1 MSDTEFA
8 ALKHEIKVLIIEATQ
23 IPDTRPE
30 DIIDDAPL
38 FGEGLGLD
46 SIDSLEI
53 VLALQ
58 QKYNVMMDDQNLARV
73 ILQSI
78 DTIADFIRKEKEKGE
93 VTGNQ

>member
-1 MSDTEFA
+1 MSEINLA
-8 ALKHEIKVLIIEATQ
+8 ELKREIKVLIIETSK
-23 IPDTRPE
+23 IPDIQPE
-30 DIIDDAPL
+30 DIVDDAPI

-58 QKYNVMMDDQNLARV
+58 KKYGVGIDDQNLARN

-78 DTIADFIRKEKEKGE
+78 DTIADFVMKEKLK
-93 VTGNQ
+93 Q

>member
-1 MSDTEFA
+1 MPEINLTE
-8 ALKHEIKVLIIEATQ
+8 LKREIKLLIIETSK
-23 IPDTRPE
+23 IPDIQPE
-30 DIIDDAPL
+30 DIVDDAPI

-58 QKYNVMMDDQNLARV
+58 KKYGVGIDDQNLARN

-78 DTIADFIRKEKEKGE
+78 NTIAEFVMNEQLKKENKSE
-93 VTGNQ
+93 

>member
-1 MSDTEFA
+1 MPETDING
-8 ALKHEIKVLIIEATQ
+8 LKQEIKILIIEATQ
-23 IPDTRPE
+23 IPDVKPE

-58 QKYNVMMDDQNLARV
+58 SKYNVSINDQNLARF
-73 ILQSI
+73 ILQSVNN
-78 DTIADFIRKEKEKGE
+78 IADFIQKEKEKAL
-93 VTGNQ
+93 

>member
-1 MSDTEFA
+1 MPETDLTE
-8 ALKHEIKVLIIEATQ
+8 LKHEIKVLLIEATQ
-23 IPDTRPE
+23 IPDIKPE

-58 QKYNVMMDDQNLARV
+58 RKYGVEINDQNLALF
-73 ILQSI
+73 ILQSVN
-78 DTIADFIRKEKEKGE
+78 TIADFIQKEKAK
-93 VTGNQ
+93 TA

>member
-1 MSDTEFA
+1 MSEINLTE
-8 ALKHEIKVLIIEATQ
+8 LKREIKVLIIETSK
-23 IPDTRPE
+23 IPDIQPE
-30 DIIDDAPL
+30 DIIDDAPI

-58 QKYNVMMDDQNLARV
+58 KKYGVGIDDQNLARN

-78 DTIADFIRKEKEKGE
+78 DTIADFVMKEKMKQENK
-93 VTGNQ
+93 

>member
-1 MSDTEFA
+1 MSDTNLVD
-8 ALKHEIKVLIIEATQ
+8 LKREIKVLILETTK
-23 IPDTRPE
+23 IPDIQPE

-58 QKYNVMMDDQNLARV
+58 QKYGVGIDDQNLARF
-73 ILQSI
+73 ILQSV
-78 DTIADFIRKEKEKGE
+78 DTIADFIQKEKLKP
-93 VTGNQ
+93 V

>member
-1 MSDTEFA
+1 MLDTNLA
-8 ALKHEIKVLIIEATQ
+8 DLKREIKVLILETTK
-23 IPDTRPE
+23 IPDIQPE

-58 QKYNVMMDDQNLARV
+58 QKYGVGIDDQNLARF
-73 ILQSI
+73 ILQSV
-78 DTIADFIRKEKEKGE
+78 DTIADFIQKEKLKP
-93 VTGNQ
+93 VL

>member
-1 MSDTEFA
+1 MSEINLTE
-8 ALKHEIKVLIIEATQ
+8 LKREIKLLIIETSK
-23 IPDTRPE
+23 IPDIQPE
-30 DIIDDAPL
+30 DIVDDAPI

-58 QKYNVMMDDQNLARV
+58 KKYGVGIDDQNLARN

-78 DTIADFIRKEKEKGE
+78 NTIAEFVMNEQLKKEKSE
-93 VTGNQ
+93 

>member
-1 MSDTEFA
+1 MSEINLA
-8 ALKHEIKVLIIEATQ
+8 ELKREIKALIIETSK
-23 IPDTRPE
+23 IPDITPE
-30 DIIDDAPL
+30 DIIDDAPI

-58 QKYNVMMDDQNLARV
+58 KKYEVGIDDQNLARN

-78 DTIADFIRKEKEKGE
+78 NTIADFVVNDKLKKENK
-93 VTGNQ
+93 